1 MTASAESL
9 TVEAPTTARRAMMA
23 SRAVVR
29 VGIALFLIVSAVV
42 IAAGANPF
50 SVAWNITRT
59 PFESVSNFE
68 QYLLA
73 LTPLLLVSCGLA
85 IAFRGGLYNIGADG
99 QMIAG
104 AIVGGGVGI
113 ELSGAPRLV
122 GVVAV
127 LVLGA
132 VGGAAWGALSGVL
145 RGRYGVS
152 EVLSSLLLIFVAD
165 FILRYLVRDP
175 WRDGFLPQSAR
186 LPESTKLPELQVV
199 DVHIGLLIALA
210 VVPLLW
216 LLVDHTPFGFRLQ
229 ALGASEEV
237 ARASGIAI
245 ARTAT
250 VAMALSGACAG
261 MAGVIQ
267 TVAIEGR
274 IVQSLNSGLGFTA
287 IVVVLVARMRAL
299 GVLLASAFVVMLT
312 VGGETVQ
319 RSDGLSAFIVPMIQA
334 VAILVVLVMDQ
345 QGRS

>member
-1 MTASAESL
+1 MTVFADA
-9 TVEAPTTARRAMMA
+9 APEVRDQWHAHAAAVAAKVLQAGTA
-23 SRAVVR
+23 
-29 VGIALFLIVSAVV
+29 IFIIVSAIVL
-42 IAAGANPF
+42 AAGSNPL

-59 PFESVSNFE
+59 PFESIGNLE

-104 AIVGGGVGI
+104 AVVGAGVGI
-113 ELSGAPRLV
+113 ELEGAPRLV
-122 GVVAV
+122 GVVIV
-127 LVLGA
+127 LVVGA
-132 VGGAAWGALSGVL
+132 LGGAAWGALSGYL
-145 RGRYGVS
+145 RGRHRVS

-186 LPESTKLPELQVV
+186 LPESTQLPDVPGL
-199 DVHIGLLIALA
+199 DVHIGLPIAL
-210 VVPLLW
+210 VLVPTLWALLE
-216 LLVDHTPFGFRLQ
+216 HTTFGFRLQ
-229 ALGASEEV
+229 ALGAGEEV
-237 ARASGIAI
+237 ARANGIAV

-250 VAMALSGACAG
+250 IAMALSGACAG
-261 MAGVIQ
+261 MAGIIQ
-267 TVAIEGR
+267 AVAIEGR
-274 IVQSLNSGLGFTA
+274 LVQSLNSGLGFTA

-319 RSDGLSAFIVPMIQA
+319 RSDGLSAFIVPVIQA
-334 VAILVVLVMDQ
+334 VAILVVLVMDRRI
-345 QGRS
+345 RS

>member
-1 MTASAESL
+1 MTALADIGPENRD
-9 TVEAPTTARRAMMA
+9 EWP
-23 SRAVVR
+23 VR
-29 VGIALFLIVSAVV
+29 VAAVAATVLQVGAALFIIVSAIVL
-42 IAAGANPF
+42 AAGANPL
-50 SVAWNITRT
+50 SVGWNITRT
-59 PFESVSNFE
+59 PFESLGNFE

-104 AIVGGGVGI
+104 AIVGAGVGI
-113 ELSGAPRLV
+113 ELGGAPRLV
-122 GVVAV
+122 GVVVVLAV
-127 LVLGA
+127 GA
-132 VGGAAWGALSGVL
+132 LGGAAWGALSGYL

-152 EVLSSLLLIFVAD
+152 EVLSSLLLIFIAD

-186 LPESTKLPELQVV
+186 LPESTQLPDVPGL
-199 DVHIGLLIALA
+199 DVHIGLPIAL
-210 VVPLLW
+210 VLVPVLWALLE
-216 LLVDHTPFGFRLQ
+216 HTTFGFRLQ

-237 ARASGIAI
+237 ARASGIAV

-261 MAGVIQ
+261 MAGIIQ
-267 TVAIEGR
+267 AIAIEGR
-274 IVQSLNSGLGFTA
+274 LVQSLNSGLGFTA

-319 RSDGLSAFIVPMIQA
+319 RSDGLSAFIVPVIQA

-345 QGRS
+345 RSRS